1 MTSSSKKA
9 QGYDGPIRVLACK
22 WVRSIDVSKDS
33 SAMKV
38 IDKKKHSWVRK
49 IRFHQECSLCC
60 NSAYFNFPLDPKLL
74 HEDLFVFIVY
84 ILWYRG

>member
-38 IDKKKHSWVRK
+38 IDKKNIRGRVRYDS
-49 IRFHQECSLCC
+49 IR
-60 NSAYFNFPLDPKLL
+60 NAP
-74 HEDLFVFIVY
+74 FIVIPH
-84 ILWYRG
+84 ILTSL

>member
-38 IDKKKHSWVRK
+38 IDKKKTHIRGRVRYDS
-49 IRFHQECSLCC
+49 IRNAPFVVIPHILTSL
-60 NSAYFNFPLDPKLL
+60 
-74 HEDLFVFIVY
+74 
-84 ILWYRG
+84 

>member
-38 IDKKKHSWVRK
+38 IDKKKTFV
-49 IRFHQECSLCC
+49 
-60 NSAYFNFPLDPKLL
+60 DPKLL